1 MAKVA
6 LLYGGRSGEHE
17 VSCTSAAAVLKNLK
31 TEHSAVLIGIDREG
45 IWYLQDMPSPVPE
58 ILTLKSIISRKLSI
72 IPGEGLAFSGGEKLD
87 VDVVIPVLH
96 GSFGEDGRV
105 QGLLESARVPYAG
118 SGVLGSAVGMDKDMA
133 KRLWLQAGLPVVPWI
148 TLVGENDSDISLSA
162 AKKLFS
168 NLGRPLFVKP
178 VNAGSSVGVN
188 RAENEE
194 ELISALKSAW
204 AFDRK
209 VLVEKAIIG
218 REIECSVMG
227 YSNQRAFP
235 PGEIIPAGEHNFYDY
250 EAKYTDPDGA
260 LLKVPADLPDETV
273 QRIQSL
279 AEKAYRCVDA
289 GGLSRVDFLL
299 EEDSGDVYINEINTL
314 PGMTPISLFP
324 RMTAKGG
331 MDFTSVLEELVD
343 GAFKEFSYR
352 EGLSYSIKSVPH
364 IVTK

>member
-6 LLYGGRSGEHE
+6 ILYGGRSGEHE

-31 TEHSAVLIGIDREG
+31 TEHSAVIIGINREG
-45 IWYLQDMPSPVPE
+45 KWYLQDNPSPIPDVLAIE
-58 ILTLKSIISRKLSI
+58 SVSSRKI
-72 IPGEGLAFSGGEKLD
+72 TVIPGECLAFSDGEKLE

-105 QGLLESARVPYAG
+105 QGLLETARIPYAG
-118 SGVLGSAVGMDKDMA
+118 SGVLASAVGMDKDMA
-133 KRLWLQAGLPVVPWI
+133 KRLWLQAGLPVVPWK
-148 TLVGENDSDISLSA
+148 TLHAESDSDMSESA
-162 AKKLFS
+162 AGELFT
-168 NLGRPLFVKP
+168 NLGCPLFVKP
-178 VNAGSSVGVN
+178 ANAGSSVGISRV
-188 RAENEE
+188 ENEA
-194 ELISALKSAW
+194 ELKSALESAW

-227 YSNQRAFP
+227 YSNPKAFP
-235 PGEIIPAGEHNFYDY
+235 PGEIIPAGKHEFYDY

-260 LLKVPADLPDETV
+260 LLKVPADLPETAV
-273 QRIQSL
+273 LKIQTI

-299 EEDSGDVYINEINTL
+299 EGDSGKMYINEINTL

-324 RMTAKGG
+324 RMTAAGG
-331 MDFTSVLEELVD
+331 LNFTAMLEKLIQ
-343 GAFKEFSYR
+343 GAIDEYSYR
-352 EGLSYSIKSVPH
+352 ESLSYDN
-364 IVTK
+364 

>member
-6 LLYGGRSGEHE
+6 ILYGGRSGEHE

-31 TEHSAVLIGIDREG
+31 TGHSAVLIGINREG
-45 IWYLQDMPSPVPE
+45 IWYLQNIPSPFPD
-58 ILTLKSIISRKLSI
+58 ILAINCVISRKLSVL
-72 IPGEGLAFSGGEKLD
+72 PGEGLAFSDGEKLE

-105 QGLLESARVPYAG
+105 QGLLETARVPYAG

-133 KRLWLQAGLPVVPWI
+133 KRLWLQAGLPVVPWK
-148 TLVGENDSDISLSA
+148 TLHAENDSGISVSA
-162 AKKLFS
+162 AGELFTE
-168 NLGRPLFVKP
+168 LGRPLFVKP
-178 VNAGSSVGVN
+178 ANAGSSVGVN
-188 RAENEE
+188 RVKNEA

-204 AFDRK
+204 AFDRN

-227 YSNQRAFP
+227 YSNPKAFP
-235 PGEIIPAGEHNFYDY
+235 PGEIIPAGEHDFYDY

-260 LLKVPADLPDETV
+260 LLKVPADLPETTV
-273 QRIQSL
+273 LKIQSI
-279 AEKAYRCVDA
+279 AEKAYRCVEA

-299 EEDSGDVYINEINTL
+299 EEDSGEVFINEINTL
-314 PGMTPISLFP
+314 PGMTSISLFP
-324 RMTAKGG
+324 RMTAAGG
-331 MDFTSVLEELVD
+331 INFTTMLEKLIA

-352 EGLSYSIKSVPH
+352 EGLSYSI
-364 IVTK
+364 